1 MGEINLTK
9 SARKSIRLIYKE
21 YKRRIRSGV
30 PKEKAIIFD
39 PVLDFDLKEKVKN
52 DRSLLKDRGLL
63 KLYVI
68 GGFAITDE
76 GICYCENR
84 MIRAVINFSLFI
96 LQFRP

>member
-39 PVLDFDLKEKVKN
+39 PVLDFDLKEK
-52 DRSLLKDRGLL
+52 S
-63 KLYVI
+63 
-68 GGFAITDE
+68 
-76 GICYCENR
+76 
-84 MIRAVINFSLFI
+84 
-96 LQFRP
+96 

>member
-1 MGEINLTK
+1 MREINLTK
-9 SARKSIRLIYKE
+9 SAKNCIGLIYKE
-21 YKRRIRSGV
+21 YKRSIRSGV

-52 DRSLLKDRGLL
+52 DRPLLKDRGLL

-84 MIRAVINFSLFI
+84 IIRSVKSFFLFI